1 MSRIEGSQ
9 MRSER
14 KDGAIPSGMGRG
26 VAGLIL
32 GAVLFLVGCG
42 AGSGPGVEGPSPATA
57 SDPPPEAEYW
67 IYVGSESADRLHRV
81 RFGPAGIEV
90 ERSTVVGRLPTEVE
104 GPHGVVVSHDA
115 RYVYL
120 TTGHGVPD
128 GHFWK
133 FEVGPDSLVAEP
145 ILLGRFPATMDLTSD
160 GLYAFV
166 VNFNLYGSMVPSTMS
181 VVYTPDVVEVAQI
194 EMCTMPHGVRAHPG
208 GIHVYSVCMMD
219 DQLVEVDTHTFRVS
233 RRFSVDVGNE
243 GPLPADAVA
252 MDHGEG
258 HGAGRDH
265 GAHAAHEDH
274 AAGEDPEGVSPMT
287 GAMERARHHAS
298 CSPTWAVPS
307 TDGSRLWVACN
318 VADQILEVDV
328 EDWSLV
334 RRIPTGRGPYN
345 LEPTPDGRLLV
356 ATLKQGNAVEFFD
369 TATGESLA
377 VTPTST
383 TVVHGVTISPDS
395 RYAFVS
401 VEGVGSEPG
410 KVDVFDL
417 GSFRMVASVAV
428 GQQAAGIDFL
438 RMEPSPS
445 R

>member
-1 MSRIEGSQ
+1 
-9 MRSER
+9 
-14 KDGAIPSGMGRG
+14 
-26 VAGLIL
+26 
-32 GAVLFLVGCG
+32 
-42 AGSGPGVEGPSPATA
+42 
-57 SDPPPEAEYW
+57 
-67 IYVGSESADRLHRV
+67 
-81 RFGPAGIEV
+81 
-90 ERSTVVGRLPTEVE
+90 
-104 GPHGVVVSHDA
+104 
-115 RYVYL
+115 
-120 TTGHGVPD
+120 
-128 GHFWK
+128 
-133 FEVGPDSLVAEP
+133 
-145 ILLGRFPATMDLTSD
+145 
-160 GLYAFV
+160 
-166 VNFNLYGSMVPSTMS
+166 
-181 VVYTPDVVEVAQI
+181 VEVAQI

-243 GPLPADAVA
+243 GALPTDAVA
-252 MDHGEG
+252 MDHGED
-258 HGAGRDH
+258 HGAGMDH
-265 GAHAAHEDH
+265 GAHAAHGDH
-274 AAGEDPEGVSPMT
+274 AAPGDPEGASPMT

-307 TDGSRLWVACN
+307 PDGSRIWVSCN

-328 EDWSLV
+328 ANWTLV

-356 ATLKQGNAVEFFD
+356 ATLKQGDAVEFFD

-417 GSFRMVASVAV
+417 ESFRMVASVAV

-438 RMEPSPS
+438 RMEPSSP

>member
-1 MSRIEGSQ
+1 MT
-9 MRSER
+9 
-14 KDGAIPSGMGRG
+14 
-26 VAGLIL
+26 L
-32 GAVLFLVGCG
+32 AVGFLLAGCG
-42 AGSGPGVEGPSPATA
+42 AGAGPGAQGPSPAVA
-57 SDPPPEAEYW
+57 PDADYW

-81 RFGPAGIEV
+81 RFGPDGMEV

-104 GPHGVVVSHDA
+104 GPHGVVVSPDGRHI
-115 RYVYL
+115 YL

-133 FEVGPDSLVAEP
+133 FEVGPDTLVAQP

-194 EMCTMPHGVRAHPG
+194 EICTMPHGVRAHPG
-208 GIHVYSVCMMD
+208 GVHVYTVCMMD

-233 RRFSVDVGNE
+233 RRFSVDIGHE

-252 MDHGEG
+252 VGDG
-258 HGAGRDH
+258 D
-265 GAHAAHEDH
+265 AHAGHRDPPDH
-274 AAGEDPEGVSPMT
+274 PDHDGHHDPT
-287 GAMERARHHAS
+287 

-307 TDGSRLWVACN
+307 PGGERIWVACN
-318 VADQILEVDV
+318 VADQILEVDAV
-328 EDWSLV
+328 DWTLV

-345 LEPTPDGRLLV
+345 LAPTPDGRLLV
-356 ATLKQGNAVEFFD
+356 ATLKQGDAVEFFD
-369 TATGESLA
+369 TGSGESLA
-377 VTPTST
+377 VSPTST

-395 RYAFVS
+395 RYAFIS
-401 VEGVGSEPG
+401 VEGVGAEPG

-417 GSFRMVASVAV
+417 ETFQRVASAEV
-428 GQQAAGIDFL
+428 GQQASGIDFL
-438 RMEPSPS
+438 RMEPRSP
-445 R
+445 